1 VSIRA
6 WWSRLRGSV
15 RGRDALELEMNREMQ
30 FHLDMAAR
38 RNVERGM
45 SPADAARQAKLA
57 FGSAEAFR
65 EEGREASRARLL
77 ENLTGDIRYAL
88 RGLRRSPSF
97 TVAAILTVALGI
109 GASTAI
115 FTVVNAV
122 LLRPM
127 PIPRPDDV
135 AYVGWVW
142 AKGGDISSL
151 SAFQYEFVRD
161 HQRAFEA
168 VTTYRTDELHLGNES
183 ASQPLRGLRVAGDF
197 FGVIGIRPRLGRA
210 FAARELETDAPVVI
224 LSDAVWRSRFGSDTG
239 IVGRQIR
246 LDGESRTVI
255 GILPR
260 TFQFPPAPLNTGF
273 IVPLL
278 VRANPADEGHN
289 SEVIVRLREGMA
301 PAARDAALRAMSDAF
316 RAAHPALAP
325 EGERF
330 RLFTH
335 TEASVGSAFRHTLW
349 VLLGAVTLVLLI
361 ACANTATLLV
371 ARAWARQREIA
382 VRASLGA
389 GRARIVQ
396 QLLTEGLVL
405 SGLAAAVGVLFSIG
419 AVRGFVAVAPQV
431 LPAGVEPDVD
441 VRVLAYAVA
450 ASLVTGLLFGLAT
463 GVPAIRTR
471 LQSVMLAGS
480 RGASTG
486 GTRVR
491 EALVFFQTSIAVILL
506 AGATILT
513 ASFTRLIRVDPGFE
527 ADRVLAV
534 RLGRLPPDYDPARRA
549 ALVDRLL
556 ERVRALPGVERV
568 AVAPNPPLERGMNFP
583 VDVPEHPERGMGAV
597 ELRHVSPEYLATLGI
612 PLRGGRDFDER
623 DASGVAP
630 VAIVNEAFARR
641 FWDGASGTGRAIR
654 IGHFKDQWRVGP
666 AAQHETRVI
675 GVAADIHEIGLDR
688 PARPTVLIPQTH
700 GSGRTPIL
708 LVRGASPALM
718 DALRST
724 IVAEDPRL
732 APTVESLSSVL
743 TRSVAAPRFRTLL
756 VGSFAVFALLL
767 AGVGIYGVIASV
779 VQQRQRELGIRLALG
794 ATRASV
800 TTAVVRRCLLN
811 VMAGAVA
818 GLGAFL
824 AARQVLS
831 AWLYGIT
838 PGDPMVLAAAIGVLV
853 AVALLASWIPAR
865 RAGRIDP
872 AMALRLD

>member
-1 VSIRA
+1 MSIRA
-6 WWSRLRGSV
+6 WWTRLRGSV
-15 RGRDALELEMNREMQ
+15 RGQDGLEREMNQEMQ
-30 FHLDMAAR
+30 FHLEMATR

-45 SPADAARQAKLA
+45 APAAAARQAKLT

-65 EEGREASRARLL
+65 EEGREASRARVL
-77 ENLTGDIRYAL
+77 ENLAGDVRYAL

-135 AYVGWVW
+135 GYVGWVW
-142 AKGGDISSL
+142 VKGGEIPSL

-161 HQRAFEA
+161 HNRVFEA
-168 VTTYRTDELHLGNES
+168 VATYNTDELYLGSES
-183 ASQPLRGLRVAGDF
+183 ASQPLRGLRVSGDF
-197 FGVIGIRPRLGRA
+197 FGVIGIRPRLGRT
-210 FAARELETDAPVVI
+210 FDPRELESDAPVMI
-224 LSDAVWRSRFGSDTG
+224 LGDAVWRSRFGADTG
-239 IVGRQIR
+239 VVGRQVE
-246 LDGESRTVI
+246 LDGKSRTVV
-255 GILPR
+255 GILPPS
-260 TFQFPPAPLNTGF
+260 FQFPPAPLNTGF
-273 IVPLL
+273 LVPLL

-289 SEVIVRLREGMA
+289 SQAIVRLRGDMS
-301 PAARDAALRAMSDAF
+301 PAAREAALQAMSDAF

-325 EGERF
+325 VGERF
-330 RLFTH
+330 KLFTH
-335 TEASVGSAFRHTLW
+335 TEAFVGSAFRHTLW

-389 GRARIVQ
+389 ARARIVQ

-405 SGLAAAVGVLFSIG
+405 SGLAAAVGVLFSVA
-419 AVRGFVAVAPQV
+419 AVRAFVAFAPQV
-431 LPAGVEPDVD
+431 LPAGVEPDID

-463 GVPAIRTR
+463 GVPAARTR
-471 LQSVMLAGS
+471 LQSVMLAGA
-480 RGASTG
+480 RGASAG

-491 EALVFFQTSIAVILL
+491 EALVFFQTSIAVVLL
-506 AGATILT
+506 AGATILA
-513 ASFTRLIRVDPGFE
+513 ASFTRLIRVEPGFE
-527 ADRVLAV
+527 AERVVAV
-534 RLGRLPPDYDPARRA
+534 RLERLPPDYDPARRA

-568 AVAPNPPLERGMNFP
+568 ASAPNPPLERGMNFP

-597 ELRHVSPEYLATLGI
+597 ELRHVSPAYLATLGI

-623 DASGVAP
+623 DASGGEP
-630 VAIVNEAFARR
+630 VAIVNEAFARH
-641 FWDGASGTGRAIR
+641 FWDGAPGTGRAIR
-654 IGHFKDQWRVGP
+654 IGYLKDRWRVGP
-666 AAQHETRVI
+666 AARHETRVI

-688 PARPTVLIPQTH
+688 PARPTVLIPRAH
-700 GSGRTPIL
+700 ESGRTPIL

-718 DALRST
+718 DALRSAV
-724 IVAEDPRL
+724 VAEDPRL

-743 TRSVAAPRFRTLL
+743 TRSVAAPRFRTML

-779 VQQRQRELGIRLALG
+779 VQQRQREIGIRLALG

-800 TTAVVRRCLLN
+800 STAVVRRCLLN
-811 VMAGAVA
+811 VTGGAVA
-818 GLGAFL
+818 GLVAFV
-824 AARQVLS
+824 AARQVLK

-838 PGDPMVLAAAIGVLV
+838 PGDPAVLAAAIAVLA

-865 RAGRIDP
+865 RATRIDP
-872 AMALRLD
+872 ATALRLD